1 MSNSALASFHA
12 IVQGR
17 VQGVFFRA
25 FVHRQAIALG
35 LTGYVCNLP
44 QSSVEV
50 RAEGERDKLE
60 ELLKSLHQGPPGAR
74 VEKVEVNWGDYSGNF
89 SSFRVRH

>member
-1 MSNSALASFHA
+1 MSVDLASLHA

-25 FVHRQAIALG
+25 FVHRQAMALG
-35 LTGYVCNLP
+35 LTGYVRNLP

-74 VEKVEVNWGDYSGNF
+74 VEKVEVSWGDYSGDF
-89 SSFRVRH
+89 SSFRVRY